1 MTSAK
6 TLPRDETRDPVLRFL
21 PLGGLGE
28 IGMNLALMGLG
39 DDWVIID
46 AGVQFPDAGFV
57 GASKILPDLE
67 LLSEYRGRVR
77 AILLTHGHEDH
88 LGAVGFVAEVC
99 PAPIYA
105 PPFACEL
112 IRLKREEYK
121 DAPPLDLRPVAP
133 GHDLQIGPFR
143 FEYIQVTHSIPDAY
157 ALAIHTPVGLVVH
170 SGDFKIDPNPL
181 DGRQFDRSRLQAL
194 GDSGVRLLF
203 SDSTNAEVPG
213 HTRSEAAVALE
224 LERQFQ
230 EAPGR
235 VIVAMF
241 ASNVLRLR
249 AMADA
254 ARATGRRLC
263 LIGRSLSV
271 YQEAAERA
279 FRMPPIPDL
288 VDSSALHRM
297 PPREVVVACTGSQA
311 EPRSALFRASR
322 MDHPDLRIQEGDT
335 VLMSCRMI
343 PGNEKAIH
351 RMLNSLARLGARV
364 VHEKM
369 APIHASGHACREEL
383 REMIRLV
390 RPRTFVPVH
399 GEYSFL
405 RAHVELAA
413 EEGVPEAHLVENGQ
427 LLEVTRT
434 ETRLQ
439 PQLPLTPHYLDEPL
453 VGTAS
458 ELALD
463 ERRRIGQAGVVSAL
477 LRARP
482 GKKGWRATVEVRGVG
497 LPKVPEGLL
506 DQAAQQAAEQVA
518 SLNRDSGRSLLEEV
532 LVASLRSFF
541 RRNLERKPA
550 ILPFI
555 EVEES

>member
-6 TLPRDETRDPVLRFL
+6 TLPRDEGRDPVLRFL

-28 IGMNLALMGLG
+28 VGMNMALLGVG
-39 DDWVIID
+39 DDWVILD
-46 AGVQFPDAGFV
+46 AGVQFPDASFM

-67 LLSEYRGRVR
+67 LLSEYRDRIR

-112 IRLKREEYK
+112 IRVKREEYGENG
-121 DAPPLDLRPVAP
+121 PLDLRPVVP
-133 GHDLQIGPFR
+133 GLDLQIGPFR
-143 FEYIQVTHSIPDAY
+143 FEYVHVTHSIPDAY
-157 ALAIHTPVGLVVH
+157 ALAIRTPVGLVVH

-181 DGRQFDRSRLQAL
+181 DGRQFNRERLKEL
-194 GDSGVRLLF
+194 GDEGVRLLF

-224 LERQFQ
+224 IERQFQ

-249 AMADA
+249 ALAEA
-254 ARATGRRLC
+254 AQRTGRRLC
-263 LIGRSLSV
+263 LIGRSLTV
-271 YQEAAERA
+271 YQTAAERA
-279 FRMPPIPDL
+279 FRMPPLPDL
-288 VDSSALHRM
+288 VASSALHRI
-297 PPREVVVACTGSQA
+297 PNREVVVVCTGSQA
-311 EPRSALFRASR
+311 EPRSALYRASQ

-351 RMLNSLARLGARV
+351 RMLNALARLGARV

-383 REMIRLV
+383 REMIRLT
-390 RPRTFVPVH
+390 RPRAFVPVH

-405 RAHVELAA
+405 RAHVELAR
-413 EEGVPEAHLVENGQ
+413 EEEVPEVYLAENGQ
-427 LLEVTRT
+427 QLEVTAT
-434 ETRLQ
+434 EARLL
-439 PQLPLTPHYLDEPL
+439 PHLPLTPHFLDEPL
-453 VGTAS
+453 VGTAT

-463 ERRRIGQAGVVSAL
+463 ERRRIGQAGVVAVL
-477 LRARP
+477 LRARR
-482 GKKGWRATVEVRGVG
+482 GKKNWRATVEVRGVG
-497 LPKVPEGLL
+497 LPKVPTGML
-506 DQAAQQAAEQVA
+506 DEAAQHAAEQVVTLDREA
-518 SLNRDSGRSLLEEV
+518 GRALLEEV
-532 LVASLRSFF
+532 LVASVRSFI
-541 RRNLERKPA
+541 RRRLERKPA
-550 ILPFI
+550 ILPFVLI
-555 EVEES
+555 EEP

>member
-6 TLPRDETRDPVLRFL
+6 TLPRDEKRDPVLRFL

-28 IGMNLALMGLG
+28 IGMNLALLGLG
-39 DDWVIID
+39 DDWVILD
-46 AGVQFPDAGFV
+46 AGVQFADAGFV
-57 GASKILPDLE
+57 GASKILPDLD
-67 LLSEYRGRVR
+67 LLSEYRGRVQ

-112 IRLKREEYK
+112 IRLKREEYGE
-121 DAPPLDLRPVAP
+121 DHPLDLRPVAP

-143 FEYIQVTHSIPDAY
+143 FEYVQVTHSIPDAY

-181 DGRQFDRSRLQAL
+181 DGRPFDRERLKEL
-194 GDSGVRLLF
+194 GDQGVRLLF

-213 HTRSEAAVALE
+213 HTRSEEAVALE

-249 AMADA
+249 ALADA
-254 ARATGRRLC
+254 ARRTGRRLC
-263 LIGRSLSV
+263 LVGRSLTV
-271 YQEAAERA
+271 YQTAAERA

-288 VDSSALHRM
+288 VASSALHRI
-297 PPREVVVACTGSQA
+297 PGREVVVVCTGSQA
-311 EPRSALFRASR
+311 EPRSALYRASQ

-351 RMLNSLARLGARV
+351 RMLNALARLGARV

-390 RPRTFVPVH
+390 RPRSFVPVH

-405 RAHVELAA
+405 RAHAELAL
-413 EEGVPEAHLVENGQ
+413 EEGVPEVHLAENGQ
-427 LLEVTRT
+427 MVEVTAS
-434 ETRLQ
+434 ETRLL
-439 PQLPLTPHYLDEPL
+439 PHLPLTPHFLDEPL
-453 VGTAS
+453 VGTAT

-463 ERRRIGQAGVVSAL
+463 ERRRIGQAGVVAAL
-477 LRARP
+477 LRARR
-482 GKKGWRATVEVRGVG
+482 GKKNWRATVEVRGVG

-506 DQAAQQAAEQVA
+506 DEAAQHAAEQVA
-518 SLNRDSGRSLLEEV
+518 ALDRDGGAALLEEV
-532 LVASLRSFF
+532 LVASLRSFI
-541 RRNLERKPA
+541 RRRLERKPA
-550 ILPFI
+550 ILPFVQI
-555 EVEES
+555 EEP

>member
-6 TLPRDETRDPVLRFL
+6 TLPRDDKREPVLHFL

-28 IGMNLALMGLG
+28 VGMNLALLG
-39 DDWVIID
+39 IGEDWVILD
-46 AGVQFPDAGFV
+46 AGVQFPDAGFM

-88 LGAVGFVAEVC
+88 IGAVGFVAEVC
-99 PAPIYA
+99 PAPVYA

-112 IRLKREEYK
+112 IRVKREEYGE
-121 DAPPLDLRPVAP
+121 DRPLDLRPIAP
-133 GHDLQIGPFR
+133 GHDLEIGPFR
-143 FEYIQVTHSIPDAY
+143 FEYIRTTHSIPDAY

-181 DGRQFDRSRLQAL
+181 DGRPFDRDRLKEL
-194 GDSGVRLLF
+194 GDEGVRLLF

-249 AMADA
+249 ALADA
-254 ARATGRRLC
+254 ARRTGRRVC
-263 LIGRSLSV
+263 LIGRSLTV
-271 YQEAAERA
+271 YQTAAERA

-288 VDSSALHRM
+288 VDSTALHRI
-297 PPREVVVACTGSQA
+297 PGREVVVVCTGSQA
-311 EPRSALFRASR
+311 EPRSALYRASQ

-351 RMLNSLARLGARV
+351 RMLNALARLGARI

-390 RPRTFVPVH
+390 RPRSFVPVH
-399 GEYSFL
+399 GEFSFL
-405 RAHVELAA
+405 RAHVELAL
-413 EEGVPEAHLVENGQ
+413 EEGVPEALLVENGQ
-427 LLEVTRT
+427 PLEVTAD
-434 ETRLQ
+434 ETRLL
-439 PQLPLTPHYLDEPL
+439 PHLPLTPHFLDEPL

-463 ERRRIGQAGVVSAL
+463 ERRRIGQTGVLAVL
-477 LRARP
+477 LRAHP
-482 GKKGWRATVEVRGVG
+482 GKKNWRAEVEVRGIG

-506 DQAAQQAAEQVA
+506 DQAAQHAAEQVA
-518 SLNRDSGRSLLEEV
+518 ALDRKGDPALLEEV
-532 LVASLRSFF
+532 LVASLRSFI
-541 RRNLERKPA
+541 RRRLERKPA
-550 ILPFI
+550 ILPFV
-555 EVEES
+555 EVEEP